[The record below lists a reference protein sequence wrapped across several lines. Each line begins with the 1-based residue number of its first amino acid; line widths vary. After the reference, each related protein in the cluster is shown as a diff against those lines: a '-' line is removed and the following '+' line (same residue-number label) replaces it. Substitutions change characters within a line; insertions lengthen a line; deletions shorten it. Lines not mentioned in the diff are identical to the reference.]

1 MPSKCL
7 RRRRR
12 VDVDEV
18 DLSLHQIWGL
28 MLQVGEER
36 DVDM

>member
-1 MPSKCL
+1 MPSECL

-18 DLSLHQIWGL
+18 DLSLHQIKA
-28 MLQVGEER
+28 
-36 DVDM
+36 